1 MSAERQ
7 KAVSFEWARVCR
19 EAAFDCGKQVHFT
32 DWIHGLRHA
41 HPLDMSARPRPVA
54 PAGDEFGRNPIA

>member
-1 MSAERQ
+1 MPESHVIRVGRESARRRLST
-7 KAVSFEWARVCR
+7 AARRFVLIDR
-19 EAAFDCGKQVHFT
+19 MHA
-32 DWIHGLRHA
+32 LRHA